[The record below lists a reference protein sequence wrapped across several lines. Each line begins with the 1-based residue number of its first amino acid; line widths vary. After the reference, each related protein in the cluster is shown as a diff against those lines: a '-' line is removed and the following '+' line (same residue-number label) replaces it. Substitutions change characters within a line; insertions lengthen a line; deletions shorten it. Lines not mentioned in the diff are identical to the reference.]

1 MAAHLAGLIVSGGE
15 DMLGRHNYSL
25 LNGAWLREG
34 ASDDAGVESRCTS
47 FFYRHSQDRQRI
59 LKFRSSRQQWR
70 GPVRWCF
77 EVPGMQ
83 PSADAGEHP
92 ATLPQEVSE
101 WIGAPEL
108 RVAAARDEVMR
119 VGGRSVCRGALG
131 FPLSELG
138 VSAECAV
145 EVVSVALTDDMM
157 LAEEGPLTLYVSA
170 PDLGLPD
177 PVAFEVAPDTTVGG
191 LVAAFAERCL
201 RRPESGSDEG
211 EDAV

>member
-1 MAAHLAGLIVSGGE
+1 MAAHLAGLTDLPEVLIVSGGE

-108 RVAAARDEVMR
+108 RVAAA
-119 VGGRSVCRGALG
+119 
-131 FPLSELG
+131 LSELG